1 MTLPQPLPLQ
11 EEMSRTYEIG
21 DFCCRASDQI

>member
-1 MTLPQPLPLQ
+1 MTLLQQLPLQ

>member
-11 EEMSRTYEIG
+11 EEMSRMYEIG